1 MRRITNDRWYDRGR
15 HHDGG
20 RHANDLDDGQW
31 IREVL
36 GSVGDEPCRISDL
49 LTDTGTRRQQVHD
62 GDQRRFRSLM
72 DTSSDA
78 VFFVDQENRVLHCNK
93 TAERMFGYSSTAL
106 AGLRLEA
113 ILSSVAGP
121 DPEPPGTPGS
131 EATISEE
138 QSFRGRRL
146 DGTDFPA
153 TVSAAAVVPES
164 ESLVIIRDETH
175 LRRLECEVLE
185 AAAIECRRI
194 GQDLHDVTGQEL
206 TALSLIASGLAKML
220 ASAETTGRMDE
231 TSLTLGRADFR
242 KVRETVGSLRQG
254 LADAAKHAQDLS
266 HGILPFPIE
275 PTELEERLQALCE
288 MISGLR
294 SVHCRV
300 SFPPEVR
307 HINSALNCDTSTQLY
322 RIVQEAVT
330 NAVRHGQADEI
341 HIALKH
347 DGSRLTLEIQDNG
360 KGIQSSQA
368 LRNGAALAG
377 AGLRNM
383 EYRARQIGGILE
395 TESPS
400 GGGTVVRCVVQIRD
414 NRND

>member
-1 MRRITNDRWYDRGR
+1 MRRLTNNRLHDRGR
-15 HHDGG
+15 VHGSG
-20 RHANDLDDGQW
+20 LHAGDSADRQW
-31 IREVL
+31 IEEVL
-36 GSVGDEPCRISDL
+36 ASAGDDPCRISDL
-49 LTDTGTRRQQVHD
+49 LTETGTRRENGHNGVQL
-62 GDQRRFRSLM
+62 RFRSLM
-72 DTSSDA
+72 DISSDA
-78 VFFVDQENRVLHCNK
+78 VLFVDQQNRVVLFNE
-93 TAERMFGYSSTAL
+93 TAERMFGYSGTAL
-106 AGLRLEA
+106 AGTQLEA

-121 DPEPPGTPGS
+121 DAEPPGTLGDKAS
-131 EATISEE
+131 SEE
-138 QSFRGRRL
+138 QTFRGRRL
-146 DGTDFPA
+146 DGTEFPA
-153 TVSAAAVVPES
+153 GVSAASVVPES
-164 ESLVIIRDETH
+164 ESIVVIRDETH
-175 LRRLECEVLE
+175 LRSLECEVLE

-206 TALSLIASGLAKML
+206 TALLLMASGLAKML
-220 ASAETTGRMDE
+220 AIAETTGRPGE
-231 TSLTLGRADFR
+231 GSITLSLDDFR
-242 KVRETVGSLRQG
+242 KFRETVGSLRQG

-275 PTELEERLQALCE
+275 PTELEERLQALSE

-300 SFPPEVR
+300 SFSPEVR

-347 DGSRLTLEIQDNG
+347 DGARLTLEIKDNG
-360 KGIQSSQA
+360 RGIQSAQA
-368 LRNGAALAG
+368 QRNGIAIAG

-400 GGGTVVRCVVQIRD
+400 GGGTVVRCAVQIRD